1 MKIAMGQDR
10 LATLHDLL
18 PRRGGLRA

>member
-1 MKIAMGQDR
+1 MKIAMGKDR